1 MTRSVPEWVG
11 KTPNTAPPPRV
22 KLRVLERHNYTCF
35 WSKQKI
41 NPGDK
46 VEFDHAIALVLGGE
60 NRESNLVPAL
70 SEEHK
75 VKTRKDV
82 IERVKRAKSLKKR
95 YGLAK
100 KTSRPMP
107 FGRNSNLKKK
117 INGEIV
123 ERD

>member
-1 MTRSVPEWVG
+1 MTRSVPEWIG
-11 KTPNTAPPPRV
+11 RTPDSTPPPRV

-46 VEFDHAIALVLGGE
+46 VEFDHVIALVLGGE

-82 IERVKRAKSLKKR
+82 IEKVKRAKSLKKR

-100 KTSRPMP
+100 KTSRPM
-107 FGRNSNLKKK
+107 
-117 INGEIV
+117 NGSKASGWKHKMNGDW
-123 ERD
+123 ERR